1 MGEFQP
7 EFAGKM
13 NFYLAAVD
21 DKLQTEG
28 DNPSIGLILCRG
40 KNGLIVEYAL
50 RDLNKPMVVSEYTVL
65 PPSIANALL
74 SPDVLEA
81 GLEDHLDGPDAGDGS
96 DSCQADLAAAS
107 SEACG
112 KAAPDACPRGRRF
125 SSRWRSL
132 PLPPPS
138 SLPVAMS
145 RSASPCRLGSEQGH
159 GCPPTPY
166 SVMNACKRVPRIP
179 LAGSQSHV
187 AAPHAEL
194 GSRRMI
200 ETQLSTDSAGPLR
213 QRR

>member
-74 SPDVLEA
+74 SQMSWRPDWRIISTAPTPVTVRIRVRRTWPRQVARPAERRLPM
-81 GLEDHLDGPDAGDGS
+81 LVHGD
-96 DSCQADLAAAS
+96 ADLVHD
-107 SEACG
+107 G
-112 KAAPDACPRGRRF
+112 GLY
-125 SSRWRSL
+125 RSL
-132 PLPPPS
+132 PR
-138 SLPVAMS
+138 AAC
-145 RSASPCRLGSEQGH
+145 RSQCPEVRAHAGLAANKDMGALRLR
-159 GCPPTPY
+159 T
-166 SVMNACKRVPRIP
+166 A
-179 LAGSQSHV
+179 L
-187 AAPHAEL
+187 
-194 GSRRMI
+194 
-200 ETQLSTDSAGPLR
+200 
-213 QRR
+213 